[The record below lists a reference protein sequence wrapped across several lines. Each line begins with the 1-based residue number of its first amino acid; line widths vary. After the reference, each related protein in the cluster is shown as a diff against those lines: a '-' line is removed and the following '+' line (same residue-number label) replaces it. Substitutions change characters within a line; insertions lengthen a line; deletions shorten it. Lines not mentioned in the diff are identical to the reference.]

1 MNVSRLLR
9 WPVAAAYL
17 LGAAFCVFAGFSAR
31 RAMIAATALLAFA
44 AWRFLL
50 GKSPRL
56 QQVGKWLDEHPAVVL
71 LLIFVAAVIA
81 RIDYA
86 ASLPENGLRQM
97 QGSDAGGFLE
107 WASQM
112 SQGSFPNTKSWVTTG
127 VFALTFK
134 VFGNS
139 LTAAVLLNSI
149 FQFAT
154 AYLLYLFARR
164 HFGNKAALFSA
175 FIYLLSPSIVFLN
188 FRVQTECPYFFL
200 LAATLLTLSEW
211 IRNRRLY
218 AIALLPLEIWLTVW
232 TRGEGLLLFA
242 LVPMCLL
249 VDAATSNRRVKSGV
263 IATAYLACALVAL
276 GLFGVFLNSTYHGTK
291 TPFCSND
298 SYWPRLYGSN
308 VLSQGRVSG
317 PKTAPPGVK
326 LVNDKTLIYER
337 YRKDHLGDPDKGV
350 LTRRRMECP
359 APLVP
364 YIREEIARRWAAL
377 TFWGKVKFVLVKER
391 LPWRHPL
398 VRSGQ
403 IPCKSKEKL
412 RNYDILPSISLLACF
427 VGMIV
432 YFRRE
437 MKSAATGE
445 TMLRLVPL
453 LYVFGIFCMIAIAES
468 NIRYGVIAL
477 LMLPVYAFPAP
488 LDETTTSRLSASQ
501 TSAK

>member
-44 AWRFLL
+44 AWRFLVR
-50 GKSPRL
+50 KIPRL
-56 QQVGKWLDEHPAVVL
+56 RQIDRWLDEHPAVVL
-71 LLIFVAAVIA
+71 LLIFVAAVVA
-81 RIDYA
+81 RIYYA
-86 ASLPENGLRQM
+86 ASLPENGLRQV
-97 QGSDAGGFLE
+97 QGSDASGFWE
-107 WASQM
+107 WATQM
-112 SQGSFPNTKSWVTTG
+112 SQGSFPNTKSWVTTC
-127 VFALTFK
+127 VFALSIK
-134 VFGNS
+134 AFGDN
-139 LTAAVLLNSI
+139 LVAAVLLNSM
-149 FQFAT
+149 FQFIT
-154 AYLLYLFARR
+154 AYLLYLFAQR

-175 FIYLLSPSIVFLN
+175 FIFLLSPSIVFLN
-188 FRVQTECPYFFL
+188 FRVQTECPYFLL

-211 IRNRRLY
+211 IRRRSIY
-218 AIALLPLEIWLTVW
+218 AIALLPIEIWLTVW

-242 LVPMCLL
+242 LVPMCLIA
-249 VDAATSNRRVKSGV
+249 DAATSNHRVKSGA
-263 IATAYLACALVAL
+263 IATAYLACALVVL
-276 GLFGVFLNSTYHGTK
+276 GLVGVFLNSRYHGNK

-317 PKTAPPGVK
+317 PKTAPPGVN

-359 APLVP
+359 AQLVP

-377 TFWGKVKFVLVKER
+377 SLREKVKFVLVKER

-427 VGMIV
+427 IGMIV

-437 MKSAATGE
+437 MKSDANGE

-477 LMLPVYAFPAP
+477 VMLPVYAFPTP
-488 LDETTTSRLSASQ
+488 LESSRAASRIA
-501 TSAK
+501 S

>member
-1 MNVSRLLR
+1 M
-9 WPVAAAYL
+9 
-17 LGAAFCVFAGFSAR
+17 
-31 RAMIAATALLAFA
+31 
-44 AWRFLL
+44 
-50 GKSPRL
+50 
-56 QQVGKWLDEHPAVVL
+56 
-71 LLIFVAAVIA
+71 
-81 RIDYA
+81 
-86 ASLPENGLRQM
+86 
-97 QGSDAGGFLE
+97 
-107 WASQM
+107 
-112 SQGSFPNTKSWVTTG
+112 
-127 VFALTFK
+127 
-134 VFGNS
+134 
-139 LTAAVLLNSI
+139 
-149 FQFAT
+149 
-154 AYLLYLFARR
+154 LYLFAQR

-175 FIYLLSPSIVFLN
+175 FIFLLSPSIVFLN
-188 FRVQTECPYFFL
+188 FRVQTECPYFLL

-211 IRNRRLY
+211 IRRRSIY
-218 AIALLPLEIWLTVW
+218 AIALLPIEIWLTVW

-242 LVPMCLL
+242 LVPMCLIA
-249 VDAATSNRRVKSGV
+249 DAATSNHRVKSGA
-263 IATAYLACALVAL
+263 IATAYLACALVVL
-276 GLFGVFLNSTYHGTK
+276 GLVGVFLNSRYHGNK

-317 PKTAPPGVK
+317 PKTAPPGVN

-359 APLVP
+359 AQLVP

-377 TFWGKVKFVLVKER
+377 SLREKVKFVLVKER

-427 VGMIV
+427 IGMIV

-437 MKSAATGE
+437 MKSDANGE

-477 LMLPVYAFPAP
+477 VMLPVYAFPTP
-488 LDETTTSRLSASQ
+488 LESSRAASRIA
-501 TSAK
+501 S

>member
-71 LLIFVAAVIA
+71 LLIFVAAVIS

-86 ASLPENGLRQM
+86 TSLPENGLSQL
-97 QGSDAGGFLE
+97 QGSDARGFWE
-107 WASQM
+107 WATQM

-127 VFALTFK
+127 IFALSIK
-134 VFGNS
+134 VFGDN
-139 LTAAVLLNSI
+139 LVAAVLLNSI

-175 FIYLLSPSIVFLN
+175 LIYLLSPSIVFLN

-211 IRNRRLY
+211 IRSRSMY

-249 VDAATSNRRVKSGV
+249 VDAATSSRRAKSGV
-263 IATAYLACALVAL
+263 LATAYLACALVVL
-276 GLFGVFLNSTYHGTK
+276 GLFGVFLNSTYHGTR

-308 VLSQGRVSG
+308 VLSKGRVSG
-317 PKTAPPGVK
+317 PRTSPPGVT

-337 YRKDHLGDPDKGV
+337 YRKDHLDDPDQGV
-350 LTRRRMECP
+350 LPRRQMECP
-359 APLVP
+359 DQLVP

-377 TFWGKVKFVLVKER
+377 SLLEKVKFVLVKER
-391 LPWRHPL
+391 LPWRFPL
-398 VRSGQ
+398 VHSGQ
-403 IPCKSKEKL
+403 IPCKKREKL
-412 RNYDILPSISLLACF
+412 RSYDMLPAISLLACL
-427 VGMIV
+427 VGLTM

-437 MKSAATGE
+437 MKSDANGE

-488 LDETTTSRLSASQ
+488 LDSSRDAS
-501 TSAK
+501 SIAS

>member
-1 MNVSRLLR
+1 MNISRLLR

-17 LGAAFCVFAGFSAR
+17 LGAAFCIFAGFSAR
-31 RAMIAATALLAFA
+31 RAMIATTALLVFA
-44 AWRFLL
+44 AWRFLVR
-50 GKSPRL
+50 KIPRL
-56 QQVGKWLDEHPAVVL
+56 RQVCRWLDEHPAVVL
-71 LLIFVAAVIA
+71 LLIFVAAVIS

-86 ASLPENGLRQM
+86 TSLPENGLSQL
-97 QGSDAGGFLE
+97 QGSDARGFWE
-107 WASQM
+107 WATQM

-127 VFALTFK
+127 VFALSIK
-134 VFGNS
+134 MFGDN
-139 LTAAVLLNSI
+139 LVAAVLLNSI
-149 FQFAT
+149 LQFIT
-154 AYLLYLFARR
+154 AYLLYLFVRR

-175 FIYLLSPSIVFLN
+175 FIFLLSPSIVFLN
-188 FRVQTECPYFFL
+188 FRVQTECPYFLL

-211 IRNRRLY
+211 IRNRRIC
-218 AIALLPLEIWLTVW
+218 AIALLPLEIWLTIW

-242 LVPMCLL
+242 LVPMCLI
-249 VDAATSNRRVKSGV
+249 VDAATANRRVKSGAL
-263 IATAYLACALVAL
+263 ATAYLACALVVL
-276 GLFGVFLNSTYHGTK
+276 GLFGVFLNSRYHGTR

-350 LTRRRMECP
+350 LPRREMECP

-377 TFWGKVKFVLVKER
+377 TFWEKVKFVLVKER

-403 IPCKSKEKL
+403 IPCKIKTKL
-412 RNYDILPSISLLACF
+412 RNYDILPTISLLACL
-427 VGMIV
+427 VGMVV

-437 MKSAATGE
+437 TKNAATGE

-477 LMLPVYAFPAP
+477 VMLPVYAFPA
-488 LDETTTSRLSASQ
+488 TARRGT
-501 TSAK
+501 

>member
-1 MNVSRLLR
+1 MNVSSLLR
-9 WPVAAAYL
+9 WPVATAYL

-31 RAMIAATALLAFA
+31 RAIIAATALLAFA
-44 AWRFLL
+44 AWRLL
-50 GKSPRL
+50 AARIPRL
-56 QQVGKWLDEHPAVVL
+56 RQISRWLDEHPAVVL
-71 LLIFVAAVIA
+71 LLIFVAAVIS
-81 RIDYA
+81 RIGYA
-86 ASLPENGLRQM
+86 ASLPGNGLRRI
-97 QGSDAGGFLE
+97 QGSDARAFWE
-107 WASQM
+107 WALQM
-112 SQGSFPNTKSWVTTG
+112 SQGGFPNAKSWVATG
-127 VFALTFK
+127 VFALSIK
-134 VFGNS
+134 MFGDN
-139 LTAAVLLNSI
+139 LVAAVLLNAL
-149 FQFAT
+149 FQFIT
-154 AYLLYLFARR
+154 AYLLYLFAQR

-175 FIYLLSPSIVFLN
+175 FIFLLSPSIVFLN
-188 FRVQTECPYFFL
+188 FRTQTECPYFLL

-211 IRNRRLY
+211 IRNRNIC

-249 VDAATSNRRVKSGV
+249 VDAATSNRRVKSGAL
-263 IATAYLACALVAL
+263 ATAYLACTLVAL
-276 GLFGVFLNSTYHGTK
+276 GLVGVFLNSRYHGTR

-317 PKTAPPGVK
+317 PKTAPPGIK

-350 LTRRRMECP
+350 IPRRRMECP

-364 YIREEIARRWAAL
+364 YIRKEIARRWAAMSL
-377 TFWGKVKFVLVKER
+377 LEKVKFVLVKER

-403 IPCKSKEKL
+403 TPCKIKATL
-412 RNYDILPSISLLACF
+412 RIYDILPSISLLACLI
-427 VGMIV
+427 GLSV
-432 YFRRE
+432 YFLRE
-437 MKSAATGE
+437 MKSDANGE

-477 LMLPVYAFPAP
+477 VMLPVYAFPAP
-488 LDETTTSRLSASQ
+488 LDETTASRLAASQ
-501 TSAK
+501 A

>member
-17 LGAAFCVFAGFSAR
+17 LGAAFCVFAGFSTR
-31 RAMIAATALLAFA
+31 RAKIAALALLAFA
-44 AWRFLL
+44 AWRFLVR
-50 GKSPRL
+50 KIPRL
-56 QQVGKWLDEHPAVVL
+56 RQVCRWLDEHPAVVL
-71 LLIFVAAVIA
+71 LLIFVTAVIS

-86 ASLPENGLRQM
+86 TSLPENGLSQL
-97 QGSDAGGFLE
+97 QGSDARGFWE
-107 WASQM
+107 WATQM

-127 VFALTFK
+127 VFALSIKMFSDNL
-134 VFGNS
+134 V
-139 LTAAVLLNSI
+139 AAVLLNSI
-149 FQFAT
+149 LQFIT
-154 AYLLYLFARR
+154 AYLLYLFVRR

-175 FIYLLSPSIVFLN
+175 FIFLLSPSIVFLN
-188 FRVQTECPYFFL
+188 FMAQTECPYFLL

-211 IRNRRLY
+211 IRNRSIY

-242 LVPMCLL
+242 LVPMCLI
-249 VDAATSNRRVKSGV
+249 VDAATANRRVKSGAL
-263 IATAYLACALVAL
+263 ATAYLACALVVL
-276 GLFGVFLNSTYHGTK
+276 GLFGVFLNSTYHGTR

-350 LTRRRMECP
+350 LPRREMECP

-377 TFWGKVKFVLVKER
+377 SLLGKVRFVLAKER

-403 IPCKSKEKL
+403 IPCKSKVKL
-412 RNYDILPSISLLACF
+412 RNYDMLPSISLLACL
-427 VGMIV
+427 VGLTV

-437 MKSAATGE
+437 MTSDANGE
-445 TMLRLVPL
+445 TLLRLVPL

-488 LDETTTSRLSASQ
+488 LDSSRDAS
-501 TSAK
+501 SIAS